1 MRWTLGLL
9 LVALWH
15 APLASAVYKC
25 VDENGRTL
33 FGDVPP
39 AACAKVPI
47 YQVSPS
53 GLVLKRIDPTPTAQQ
68 VELQREER
76 ERHAKEARI
85 AAEQRRKDLALL
97 NSFGSAAEF
106 DVARDRNIEPISG
119 RITAAQDR
127 IRELDQREAQLT
139 KQAQAFTERVGKDGQ
154 PGEAPAWMVE
164 DLQRVRDERSSLRAA
179 IGRFRKEIEEV
190 RVRFD
195 TDKKR
200 WVALKSG
207 EASLAPEPA
216 PARSEPVKATAPRR
230 RPGYQ

>member
-1 MRWTLGLL
+1 MRRTLGLL
-9 LVALWH
+9 LIALLH

-25 VDENGRTL
+25 VDENGRTQ

-53 GLVLKRIDPTPTAQQ
+53 GMVLKRIDPTPTVQQ

-76 ERHAKEARI
+76 ERRAKEARI

-106 DVARDRNIEPISG
+106 DVARDRNIAPIAG
-119 RITAAQDR
+119 RITAGEDR
-127 IRELDQREAQLT
+127 IRELDQRDAQLS
-139 KQAQAFTERVGKDGQ
+139 KQAQAFTDRAGKDGK
-154 PGEAPAWMVE
+154 PGEAPAWMME
-164 DLQRVRDERSSLRAA
+164 DLQRVREERTSLRAA

-190 RVRFD
+190 RARFE

-200 WVALKSG
+200 WIALKTG
-207 EASLAPEPA
+207 DASLAPEPP
-216 PARSEPVKATAPRR
+216 PARAEPVKAAVPGR
-230 RPGYQ
+230 RPGS